1 MRGLA
6 MTSRAWLR
14 PAGLLAAVLVSTAG
28 LLAWWTWGRADPF
41 ALTPIAGSPFLNTK
55 PGATYV
61 GSTACAA
68 CHRDQ
73 HASFHRTGMGSS
85 MAEAAAA
92 TAPHSSGLDHPV

>member
-1 MRGLA
+1 

-14 PAGLLAAVLVSTAG
+14 RAGLLAAVLVSAAG

-61 GSTACAA
+61 GSTACVA

-85 MAEAAAA
+85 LAEVDAA
-92 TAPHSSGLDHPV
+92 TAPPDGLLNHPV